1 MMDQRMGCYLD
12 NAATS
17 FPKPEAVHE
26 AVLSAMREIGASPG
40 RGGYGQALAASRLL
54 MKVRESLAGLIN
66 ASDPARL
73 IFTHNATAALNQA
86 VFGLLSPGDHV
97 VTSTMEHNSLLRPL
111 RMLEK
116 SGVTTTMVSA
126 DPHGLLNP
134 EAIRQA
140 ISPATRLIAI
150 SHVSNVTGT
159 IQPVDDIA
167 AIARKAGA
175 LLLLDAAQ
183 SVGVI
188 PLDMQKTG
196 IDLLA
201 APGHKGLMGPQ
212 GTGFLAV
219 APGVV
224 LRPLLAGGTGSSEQ
238 DTQPD
243 DFPEGFEAGTH
254 NLPGIAGLGAAVAF
268 VKETGVQR
276 IGRHEHDLT
285 EYLRERLAR
294 LPGIRLYGPVDP
306 LQRTGVL
313 SLTIEGT
320 DPSELAF
327 FLDKSYGI
335 AVRSGLHCAPHAH
348 RTIGTWPTGTLR
360 VSPGWFSTIQEMDYL
375 CEALTAIIQKGHL

>member
-1 MMDQRMGCYLD
+1 MGVYLD

-26 AVLSAMREIGASPG
+26 AVVAAMRDIGASPG

-54 MKVRESLAGLIN
+54 MTVRESLAALIN
-66 ASDPARL
+66 APDPARL

-86 VFGLLSPGDHV
+86 VFGVLSPGDHV
-97 VTSTMEHNSLLRPL
+97 VTSAMEHNSLLRPL
-111 RMLEK
+111 RLLEK
-116 SGVTTTMVSA
+116 SGVTISMIPA
-126 DPHGLLNP
+126 DSQGLLDP
-134 EAIRQA
+134 QAIRQA
-140 ISPATRLIAI
+140 IRSNTRMIAI
-150 SHVSNVTGT
+150 SHVSNVTGG
-159 IQPVDDIA
+159 IQPVA
-167 AIARKAGA
+167 AIADLAKAAGC

-188 PLDMQKTG
+188 PLDMQETG
-196 IDLLA
+196 VDLLA

-212 GTGFLAV
+212 GTGFLAL
-219 APGVV
+219 APGVMIK
-224 LRPLLAGGTGSSEQ
+224 PLLAGGTGSSSDQ
-238 DTQPD
+238 DLQPD

-268 VKETGVQR
+268 VKETGVAR
-276 IGRHEHDLT
+276 IGRHEHDLAQ
-285 EYLRERLAR
+285 YLREKLAQ
-294 LPGIRLYGPVDP
+294 LPGLHLYGPVDP

-313 SLTIEGT
+313 SLTIEGM

-348 RTIGTWPTGTLR
+348 RTIGTYPAGTLR
-360 VSPGWFSTIQEMDYL
+360 VSPGWFSTMQEMDYL
-375 CEALTAIIQKGHL
+375 YEALTAIIQKGHS